1 MKKPRLPARL
11 SARLPRRARLNR
23 PRPGFLGRPRAPRP
37 TDRPRHWIVDGAVW
51 VVAGV
56 VIWSALGSMLGAA
69 FAWLAG
75 VLLGFDVYRD
85 QGLSNRQAAQVTL
98 VVALSLALTQVLVRR
113 WLRRKSGFAWRI
125 HRRVLLVVAVG
136 VLLVGGL
143 DAGGATMKANQQD
156 AAACD
161 PWTTLGDAVAAT
173 YPIGTNLG
181 TGTAFAVSDD
191 GLLVTA
197 NHVVDGAK
205 EIYLDLDSGKEPVQV
220 LRTAPDYDLA
230 LLRVHRHTVPYLS
243 LSTDYDQA
251 DAVYAVGWPGNTFEA
266 GGASV
271 STGVISRQISTSDMR
286 NSGVPDVP
294 DGLQMLQTDAAVNP
308 GNSGGPLVDACGAVG
323 VVDAK
328 SDTLDLEQ
336 YGIVSEEGI
345 SYAVSAQTVQS
356 ALGL

>member
-11 SARLPRRARLNR
+11 SARLPRPALFKRG
-23 PRPGFLGRPRAPRP
+23 RPGLLGRRGAVRP
-37 TDRPRHWIVDGAVW
+37 TDRPRHWIIDGIVW
-51 VVAGV
+51 VVAGIM
-56 VIWSALGSMLGAA
+56 IWSALGSLLGIV

-75 VLLGFDVYRD
+75 VLLGFDVYVD
-85 QGLSNRQAAQVTL
+85 QGLGYRQTAQVTVAVTLGL
-98 VVALSLALTQVLVRR
+98 VLTQLLVRR
-113 WLRRKSGFAWRI
+113 WLRRKAGFAWRV
-125 HRRVLLVVAVG
+125 HRRMLLVLAVCVLVAG
-136 VLLVGGL
+136 LL
-143 DAGGATMKANQQD
+143 DAGGNALKANQQD
-156 AAACD
+156 DLACD
-161 PWTTLGDAVAAT
+161 SWTTLGQAVAAT
-173 YPIGTNLG
+173 YPIGTELG
-181 TGTAFAVSDD
+181 SGTAFAVSDD

-197 NHVVDGAK
+197 YHVVKGAK
-205 EIYLDLDSGKEPVQV
+205 DVYLDLDSGKEAVQV

-230 LLRVHRHTVPYLS
+230 LLRVHRHTVPYLT
-243 LSTDYDQA
+243 LSINYEQA

-271 STGVISRQISTSDMR
+271 STGVISRQISTADMR
-286 NSGVPDVP
+286 NSSIPDVP

-308 GNSGGPLVDACGAVG
+308 GNSGGPLVGACGVVG

-345 SYAVSAQTVQS
+345 SYAISAQTVQS